1 MYNLGKAMIPIYIV
15 AFQLFLSRC
24 SMNLFKIMKIMKI
37 IVRCKLDGRRV
48 SEMIRN

>member
-24 SMNLFKIMKIMKI
+24 SMNLFKIMKI